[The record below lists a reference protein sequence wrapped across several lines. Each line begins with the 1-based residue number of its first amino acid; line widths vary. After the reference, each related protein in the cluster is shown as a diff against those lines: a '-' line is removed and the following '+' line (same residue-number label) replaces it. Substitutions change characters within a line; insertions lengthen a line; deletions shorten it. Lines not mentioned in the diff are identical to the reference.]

1 MQIRFAHAPLLYVLS
16 IEGEIVAAMAAST
29 DNSTQHAA
37 TARRQAKPGRGF
49 WKVSLAADSCS
60 LCGACAQYCG
70 HDVLKFTQDASATLH
85 FIAEPCNGC
94 GLCVAACPEKI
105 VELTPLANRVEPGP
119 AVLLAASELVRCK
132 RCGQPSVPSSMLG
145 NLARWN
151 EALGGSH
158 ATAPEDFTTCMACR
172 SDMMM
177 CGGF

>member
-1 MQIRFAHAPLLYVLS
+1 
-16 IEGEIVAAMAAST
+16 MAAQP
-29 DNSTQHAA
+29 DNSKNNAAAQVPAGYVTAERSASEPDTVVSHA
-37 TARRQAKPGRGF
+37 AKPGRGF
-49 WKVSLAADSCS
+49 WNVALSSDACS

-70 HDVLKFTQDASATLH
+70 HDALKFTQDVSATLH
-85 FIAEPCNGC
+85 FVAGPCNGC

-119 AVLLAASELVRCK
+119 AVLLASSERVRCK

-177 CGGF
+177 CGGLLNG